1 MSYGGHWKAL
11 ERISEMITCSAYGST
26 YNIDVRDICTY
37 IVAYVQI
44 EDFLRSFTERRKA
57 HFVISGILAV

>member
-1 MSYGGHWKAL
+1 
-11 ERISEMITCSAYGST
+11 MITCSTYGST

-57 HFVISGILAV
+57 HFVISGILAVY